1 LRVSLLPPAQ
11 EELDEAFEW
20 YESQTVGLG
29 YGFLDEFDRAARL
42 VATFPELY
50 QQINPGIRRCL
61 LNRFP
66 YGLVYGLDDGVIVI
80 VAVAHVKRRPRYW
93 SERLSAK

>member
-1 LRVSLLPPAQ
+1 LRVSLLPPARQ
-11 EELDEAFEW
+11 ELDEAFEW
-20 YESQTVGLG
+20 YESQAAGLG

-93 SERLSAK
+93 SDRLPAR